1 MSIEIA
7 AYKVRFLFTAV
18 VGDDVVEEEEEEVDG
33 EGIESLDSAAGDV
46 WIISPSLPDLVID

>member
-18 VGDDVVEEEEEEVDG
+18 VGDDVVEEEEVDG